1 MALTIASRLH
11 LPPEL
16 LVKIMDVLPEE
27 GRLETLRNAAI
38 VCKAWH
44 SLLTRTLY
52 RNIRIKSMAGLL
64 AVELALGR
72 DEQLLDCTASLEVG
86 GHFTAWTDETAA
98 ILIRVLRPG
107 MTLKLDIATI
117 NKVGSRKRILSI
129 TFGAPKAIGYGRVL
143 ATMEFDIGVAYDQL
157 CTVQD
162 ISWLAIQRLV
172 DAIAGLIGR
181 TLRCVCINNAID
193 ACATPLFFLP
203 TFPTVDTLVLRTFG
217 YNSCDF
223 TKLFPALRV
232 VCCQGMMDGSVIHK
246 LPDTVDVLHVEVC
259 AELWPLPFPRW
270 NTLRKARRLECILTI
285 GLGSWPESM
294 IREQM
299 LHALKEY
306 NGGGTIAIRHCQ
318 LKVPCKEEPGY
329 MQIIRQTI
337 ERSGKF
343 NTVFR
348 AV

>member
-1 MALTIASRLH
+1 MALTIANRQH

-38 VCKAWH
+38 LCKAWH
-44 SLLTRTLY
+44 SLLTRALY
-52 RNIRIKSMAGLL
+52 RNIRIKSMAGLQ
-64 AVELALGR
+64 AIELALRR

-86 GHFTAWTDETAA
+86 GYFTAWNDETAA
-98 ILIRVLRPG
+98 RLICVLRPG
-107 MTLKLDIATI
+107 MILKLDITAL
-117 NKVGSRKRILSI
+117 NKVGPHKRILSI

-143 ATMEFDIGVAYDQL
+143 ATLEFDIGVAYDQL
-157 CTVQD
+157 RTVKG
-162 ISWLAIQRLV
+162 IRWLVIQRLV
-172 DAIAGLIGR
+172 DAIAGLNRR

-203 TFPTVDTLVLRTFG
+203 IFPKVDTLVLRSFG
-217 YNSCDF
+217 YSSCDF
-223 TKLFPALRV
+223 TKFPAFRV

-246 LPDTVDVLHVEVC
+246 LPDAVDVLRIEVG

-270 NTLRKARRLECILTI
+270 HSLRKTRRLEYVLTI

-306 NGGGTIAIRHCQ
+306 NGGGTIAIRHCP
-318 LKVPCKEEPGY
+318 LNGPRKEEPAY

-343 NTVFR
+343 NTVLS
-348 AV
+348 VV